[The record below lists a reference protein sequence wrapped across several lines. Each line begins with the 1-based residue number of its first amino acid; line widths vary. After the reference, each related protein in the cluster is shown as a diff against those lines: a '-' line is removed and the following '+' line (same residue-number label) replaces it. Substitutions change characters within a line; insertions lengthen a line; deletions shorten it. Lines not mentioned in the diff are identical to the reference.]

1 MTQMDLFPTATSS
14 QPDTHANRSALPE
27 IEEVKKMTDISGQRY
42 LPLLKQSD
50 PLGQFS
56 KTFMV
61 TSLWVSTKCYLIW
74 KGKTTP
80 LGRLLFQLA
89 PLMHPTEET
98 EFGSS
103 QEMWATPNTMDHL
116 PQRSEESTK
125 KLMNGARKGR
135 KRPSNLREQVNPETM
150 KFWRTPDT
158 GQGGTSGLLKQ
169 GKTHR
174 ENGQPIQVRLVDQV
188 NNPKLWPT
196 PRACTAMSA
205 PNIQNRVDDKNPNLE
220 TVVARTILW
229 PTPTANEDAAGTP
242 EGKMQRQLGNHPEV
256 RGTTPEEW
264 KRGSLNPQWVEWL
277 MGYPE
282 GWTDLED

>member
-1 MTQMDLFPTATSS
+1 MTQMDLFQNVTSS

-27 IEEVKKMTDISGQRY
+27 IEEVKKMTDTSGQKY
-42 LPLLKQSD
+42 LALLKPKDQ
-50 PLGQFS
+50 LGAYS
-56 KTFMV
+56 KTFMA

-80 LGRLLFQLA
+80 SGRLLFQLA
-89 PLMHPTEET
+89 PLTHPTEET

-103 QEMWATPNTMDHL
+103 PEM
-116 PQRSEESTK
+116 
-125 KLMNGARKGR
+125 
-135 KRPSNLREQVNPETM
+135 
-150 KFWRTPDT
+150 WRTPDT

-205 PNIQNRVDDKNPNLE
+205 ENIHNRINDKNPNLE
-220 TVVARTILW
+220 TVVARTIW
-229 PTPTANEDAAGTP
+229 PTPTVQDRKNNGGASQHERNTKPLNA
-242 EGKMQRQLGNHPEV
+242 EV
-256 RGTTPEEW
+256 G
-264 KRGSLNPQWVEWL
+264 GSLNPQWVEWL

-282 GWTDLED
+282 GWTDLKD

>member
-1 MTQMDLFPTATSS
+1 MTQMDLFPTAQSS

-27 IEEVKKMTDISGQRY
+27 IEEAKMMTDISGQKY

-56 KTFMV
+56 KMFMA

-80 LGRLLFQLA
+80 SGRLLFQLA
-89 PLMHPTEET
+89 PLTHPTEET
-98 EFGSS
+98 EFGLS
-103 QEMWATPNTMDHL
+103 QKM
-116 PQRSEESTK
+116 
-125 KLMNGARKGR
+125 
-135 KRPSNLREQVNPETM
+135 
-150 KFWRTPDT
+150 WRTPDT
-158 GQGGTSGLLKQ
+158 GQGGTSGLLKE

-196 PRACTAMSA
+196 PTVQDS
-205 PNIQNRVDDKNPNLE
+205 KNNGGQSQHERNTKPLN
-220 TVVARTILW
+220 A
-229 PTPTANEDAAGTP
+229 
-242 EGKMQRQLGNHPEV
+242 EV
-256 RGTTPEEW
+256 G
-264 KRGSLNPQWVEWL
+264 GSLNPQFVEWL